1 MNNDT
6 VNELLED
13 AFFRYSDNIAL
24 KYKDKSISYKELND
38 LSNKKANYLK
48 SKGVKTEDFVGIVL
62 EHSIDLI
69 VNIMAVLKTGAAYI
83 PMEHTF
89 PKNRINYI
97 IEQAPIKYLITKEKY
112 YDKINNKSIIVDND
126 VDLTNCSKEKPEVN
140 INGSNAI
147 YALYTSGSTGNPK
160 GVVVEQHNVS
170 NYVKAFRKEFNVNEQ
185 DKMLQNSVVTF
196 DIFTEEL
203 FPILCNGGTLVIIEE
218 EKENNAKE
226 ILNLVKKEN
235 ISFISA
241 FPYLISDINKLVEK
255 GESFPKSLR
264 ITISGGDTLRKEHC
278 NCIINKTKVYNTYGP
293 TETTVVCSYYH
304 YTDKDVDS
312 KTVPIGKSIYGTEM
326 LVLDEKLNKVQPGE
340 IGEICITGNG
350 VSRGYL
356 HLDEET
362 KNNFIINPFN
372 PKERMYL
379 SGDLGLLKEDGNIE
393 FIKRK
398 DQQVMIQGRR
408 VEPSEVEN
416 VLYKFT
422 PINRAIVKPYQDQD
436 GYSFLVGYIQM
447 EQQTPLKEIKRHLL
461 QYVPDYMVPEY
472 FVKVD
477 SFNVTLNGK
486 IDRKGLPIILK

>member
-1 MNNDT
+1 MNMET
-6 VNELLED
+6 VNEMLEN
-13 AFFRYSDNIAL
+13 AFLKYPNNIAL
-24 KYKDKSISYKELND
+24 KFKNMEMSYAELD
-38 LSNKKANYLK
+38 RVSNKKANYLI
-48 SKGVKTEDFVGIVL
+48 SKGVKTEDFIGIIL

-69 VNIMAVLKTGAAYI
+69 VNIIAVLKTGAAYI

-97 IEQAPIKYLITKEKY
+97 IEQAPVKYLITDEKF
-112 YDKINNKSIIVDND
+112 YDKINNRSKIIDNNI
-126 VDLTNCSKEKPEVN
+126 DLTDYSNEKPEVS
-140 INGSNAI
+140 IKGSNAI

-170 NYVKAFRKEFNVNEQ
+170 NYVKAFKKEFNVNEN

-218 EKENNAKE
+218 EKENNARE
-226 ILNLVKKEN
+226 ILNLIKKEN

-255 GESFPKSLR
+255 GERFPKSLR
-264 ITISGGDTLRKEHC
+264 VTISGGDTLRKEHC
-278 NCIINKTKVYNTYGP
+278 NYIVNKTMVYNTYGP

-304 YTDKDVDS
+304 YTDRDVDS
-312 KTVPIGKSIYGTEM
+312 KTVPIGRSIYGTEM
-326 LVLDEKLNKVQPGE
+326 LVLDENFNKVQPGE
-340 IGEICITGNG
+340 IGEICIIGNG

-362 KNNFIINPFN
+362 KNNFIANPFN

-416 VLYKFT
+416 VLYKFNS
-422 PINRAIVKPYQDQD
+422 INRAIVKPYQDQE

-447 EQQTPLKEIKRHLL
+447 EENTSLKQIKSHLL

-477 SFNVTLNGK
+477 NFNVTLNGK
-486 IDRKGLPIILK
+486 NDRKGLPVILK